1 MSFPSMP
8 TEPAHPLHPA
18 TLPSIRLPK
27 FPTASLPERALRMQ
41 PATASGPS
49 PMQAV
54 PLAAIG
60 AIAGGHIAA
69 IGALRGLGY
78 PASTAIPAA
87 AAPRR
92 PAGLGNTTAAADPR
106 TMSESSEESS
116 GEEFTRKRTQVK
128 PIGLGLPPAA
138 TEYRGWLNDAV
149 TACTGASN
157 RPTRRASRYMKTC
170 EKSEDGTSLLAV
182 PRTW

>member
-1 MSFPSMP
+1 MSAPPMP
-8 TEPAHPLHPA
+8 TEPAHPLHSA
-18 TLPSIRLPK
+18 TLPPLRLPK
-27 FPTASLPERALRMQ
+27 FPTTSPPERSPRVE
-41 PATASGPS
+41 PAAASGPS
-49 PMQAV
+49 PTQAV
-54 PLAAIG
+54 PFPAIG
-60 AIAGGHIAA
+60 TIAGGHKAA

-78 PASTAIPAA
+78 PASTAMPAA
-87 AAPRR
+87 ATPRR
-92 PAGLGNTTAAADPR
+92 LAGLGTMTVAADPG
-106 TMSESSEESS
+106 TMSEPSEESS